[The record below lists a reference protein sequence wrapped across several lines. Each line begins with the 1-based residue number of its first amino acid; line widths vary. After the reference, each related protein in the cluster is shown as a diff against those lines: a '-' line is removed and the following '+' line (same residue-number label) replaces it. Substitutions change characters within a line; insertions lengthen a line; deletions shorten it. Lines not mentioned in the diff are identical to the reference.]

1 MNGEFEQRIRA
12 AVEERETFE
21 EKIEFLD
28 DWEFDINMKDR
39 WNDKDRMMS
48 DVIFKVRMEI
58 KKQWEQKNQ

>member
-39 WNDKDRMMS
+39 WDDKDRMMS

>member
-12 AVEERETFE
+12 AVEEKETFE

-39 WNDKDRMMS
+39 WDDKDRMMS